1 MRLNDTILG
10 VLVLAFGL
18 AIVVA
23 SRGLPDMPGQEV
35 GPDLFPTIIGAGFI
49 LCGAF
54 LAWRARKD
62 WRTQAPVSF
71 ESWRGGARKIV
82 AVAWLIG
89 GMIVYIA
96 VFDWG
101 GFILLSMIYTG
112 GLMFILG
119 VRPLP
124 AVLWSLGLTL
134 FVYELFTRM
143 LYVPL
148 PGGFLGN
155 IG

>member
-10 VLVLAFGL
+10 VLILVFGL
-18 AIVVA
+18 AIVIA
-23 SRGLPDMPGQEV
+23 SLELPDMPGQEV

-54 LAWRARKD
+54 MAWRARKD
-62 WRTQAPVSF
+62 WRGQALVSF
-71 ESWRGGARKIV
+71 EAWRGGSRKIV
-82 AVAWLIG
+82 AVVWLIG
-89 GMIVYIA
+89 GMVVYIA
-96 VFDWG
+96 VFDWA
-101 GFILLSMIYTG
+101 GFILLSMVYTG

-124 AVLWSLGLTL
+124 AVFWSLGLTL